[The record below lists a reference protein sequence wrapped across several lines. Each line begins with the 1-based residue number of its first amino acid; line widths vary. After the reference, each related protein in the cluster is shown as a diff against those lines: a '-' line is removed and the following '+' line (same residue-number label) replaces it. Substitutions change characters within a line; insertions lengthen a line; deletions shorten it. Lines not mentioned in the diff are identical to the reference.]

1 MPGQDC
7 FLARF
12 SNINAGVARS
22 LMPARMRGRFF
33 LEGSRAMLVLSRE
46 VGERIMVGDNIVI
59 TVTRISPNSV
69 RLGIEAPKE
78 MNIARDELIGTCP
91 KIQPGPEDVEHIGRK
106 TIERNRDVFAD

>member
-59 TVTRISPNSV
+59 TVCRISPNSV

-78 MNIARDELIGTCP
+78 MNIARDELIDTCP